1 MTKFISYWFI
11 LLFLIWLFGFLFRVK
26 YITDTVNPYY
36 TNILLIIG
44 YVTIYLYNK
53 IIRNYTYETSYL
65 LYEVTIHIAP
75 FIISYYL
82 VNNKFK
88 NNMGKTNLL
97 IVVFL
102 YIHSLWM
109 IGRYK
114 WRKEPLNPIDIY
126 FKDKHPTSWNEF
138 KKMCIG
144 KGGICK
150 LL

>member
-1 MTKFISYWFI
+1 MLS
-11 LLFLIWLFGFLFRVK
+11 
-26 YITDTVNPYY
+26 
-36 TNILLIIG
+36 LIIPAKELDECLFE
-44 YVTIYLYNK
+44 TIY
-53 IIRNYTYETSYL
+53 NYTLTFNHDYE
-65 LYEVTIHIAP
+65 
-75 FIISYYL
+75 IIIVYDVVDNK
-82 VNNKFK
+82 VNEKFNNNFK

-138 KKMCIG
+138 KEMCIG